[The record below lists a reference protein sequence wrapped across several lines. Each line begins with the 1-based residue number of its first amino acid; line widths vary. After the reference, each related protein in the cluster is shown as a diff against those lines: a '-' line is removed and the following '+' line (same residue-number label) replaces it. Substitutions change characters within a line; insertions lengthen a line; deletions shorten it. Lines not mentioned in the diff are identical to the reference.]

1 MSSRLN
7 LLYCV
12 KCKWKTDTLNIL
24 QITTTN
30 NKHMNKGICS
40 NCGKN
45 KSSFVSNKLLGVEPS
60 VLEVEPL
67 IGKGFSLN
75 SFVNNLPIELHQF
88 AEKGEDVPGGS
99 FNNQQQYSYC
109 GPGTEYEQR
118 VREGYKGI
126 NELDRMCKG
135 HDKFYNEN
143 TDTKTRNISDIAL
156 AHRADEIAR
165 NPMYDEVQRK
175 DANFISGVMK
185 TKAKFGF
192 GVPRVAKNLKRR
204 RGMKN

>member
-7 LLYCV
+7 LQYCV
-12 KCKWKTDTLNIL
+12 KCKYKTDTLNII
-24 QITTTN
+24 QIITIN
-30 NKHMNKGICS
+30 NRHMNKGVCS
-40 NCGKN
+40 ICGKN
-45 KSSFVSNKLLGVEPS
+45 KSSFVSSK
-60 VLEVEPL
+60 EVKQL
-67 IGKGFSLN
+67 VGKGFSLN

-99 FNNQQQYSYC
+99 FNNQQKYSYC
-109 GPGTEYEQR
+109 GPGTKYEQR
-118 VREGYKGI
+118 VKEGYKGI
-126 NELDRMCKG
+126 NELDSMCKL

-175 DANFISGVMK
+175 DANFISGIMK
-185 TKAKFGF
+185 TKAKFGL
-192 GVPRVAKNLKRR
+192 GAQPSKNLKRR